1 MTFLHT
7 YTSNGDPFIRTFSS
21 RLLRIL
27 SVPFFSI
34 LSAWIYEG
42 ELRDPFSEFFV
53 AVDPLLEGRDEGDMT
68 LGLDGMGGGY
78 ENTTLGKVRGS
89 EVWEGKFIFKKE
101 LLPAFLE
108 EDFGR
113 KVSYF
118 F

>member
-1 MTFLHT
+1 LTFLHT

-68 LGLDGMGGGY
+68 LGTDGMGGGY
-78 ENTTLGKVRGS
+78 ENTTLGKVRGG

-113 KVSYF
+113 KVSYLL
-118 F
+118 